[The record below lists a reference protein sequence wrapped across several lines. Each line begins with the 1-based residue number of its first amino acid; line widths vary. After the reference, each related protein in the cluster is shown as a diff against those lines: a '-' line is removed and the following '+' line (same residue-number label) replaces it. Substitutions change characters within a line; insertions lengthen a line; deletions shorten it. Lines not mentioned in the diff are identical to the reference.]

1 MALYDDLGGAAAVTT
16 AVDLFY
22 ERVLADPMLAPYFM
36 GVDVARLRGHQ
47 VAFITVALGGPHA
60 YAGRSISAAHS
71 RLGVTA
77 EAFGAV
83 VGHLT
88 DTLSGMGVDQDT
100 LQVIAAKLAPLES
113 EIVTVTEPVA

>member
-1 MALYDDLGGAAAVTT
+1 M
-16 AVDLFY
+16 
-22 ERVLADPMLAPYFM
+22 
-36 GVDVARLRGHQ
+36 
-47 VAFITVALGGPHA
+47 
-60 YAGRSISAAHS
+60 
-71 RLGVTA
+71 
-77 EAFGAV
+77 